1 MEETLNPTAEIEQI
15 SSESELKSEP
25 QAELDP
31 FQQLVDRRMGSFDV
45 RINYADL
52 KYIKNSLNSKIEWK
66 GPNEAYLLVMS
77 ILTIDNALE
86 QMDPKKA
93 EAVTVKLPAST
104 VETVQLFLNRITG
117 KGIESAQKVFSIF
130 MQLRQTIE
138 TIKKLDQEIEKMKEE
153 SAKTEKKANSSK

>member
-77 ILTIDNALE
+77 I
-86 QMDPKKA
+86 
-93 EAVTVKLPAST
+93 V
-104 VETVQLFLNRITG
+104 
-117 KGIESAQKVFSIF
+117 
-130 MQLRQTIE
+130 
-138 TIKKLDQEIEKMKEE
+138 
-153 SAKTEKKANSSK
+153 